1 MSSSLENNLKKLSD
15 KKLADSKLNVSY
27 QLGFRTIAIKSHTK
41 IKLQLVKDKFNLTY
55 DELINELIKP
65 LIENHKEK
73 Y

>member
-15 KKLADSKLNVSY
+15 KKIADRKPNISY
-27 QLGFRTIAIKSHTK
+27 QLGLRTLAIKSETK
-41 IKLQLVKDKFNLTY
+41 NKLELIKSKFNLTY

>member
-1 MSSSLENNLKKLSD
+1 MTSSLENNLKKLSD
-15 KKLADSKLNVSY
+15 KKEQNRRPNISY
-27 QLGFRTIAIKSHTK
+27 QLGLRTLAIKSETK
-41 IKLQLVKDKFNLTY
+41 RKLELIKSKFNLTY